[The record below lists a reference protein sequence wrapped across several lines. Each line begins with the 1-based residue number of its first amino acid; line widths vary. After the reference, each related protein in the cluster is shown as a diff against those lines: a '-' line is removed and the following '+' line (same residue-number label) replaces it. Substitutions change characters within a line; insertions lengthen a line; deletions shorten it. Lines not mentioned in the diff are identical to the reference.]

1 MSTDSIRAWHWPHL
15 ALLAL
20 LPAYAWTTRHFDAT
34 PVLLGWLALNVLL
47 LASAE
52 RSNRY
57 RVHWRPQRADLQRDA
72 GVWTMATVADAF
84 AGVFV
89 ALLGTR
95 LSSGTPDW
103 PLLLQIPVGACIA
116 EFGSYWLHRLSH
128 GDNWLWRVH
137 LMHHRPSKLNLAN
150 ALTAHPFNVFYD
162 KLARLLP
169 LVLLGLDGKAIVA
182 ISLFQ
187 LTQSLITHANVRGRI
202 GWLNYLIGS
211 SELHRLHHSNN
222 PAEAGNF
229 GTALPLWDQLFGS
242 FRYSTSPRQVGVY
255 TPQSYPGE
263 HQLLALLAWP
273 WRR

>member
-1 MSTDSIRAWHWPHL
+1 MTTDSTRAWHWPHL

-20 LPAYAWTTRHFDAT
+20 LPAYAWTTRHLDAT
-34 PVLLGWLALNVLL
+34 LVLAGWLAVNVLP
-47 LASAE
+47 LAGAE
-52 RSNRY
+52 RSIRY
-57 RVHWRPQRADLQRDA
+57 RADWRPQRADLQRDA
-72 GVWTMATVADAF
+72 GVWSMAIVADAL
-84 AGVFV
+84 AGAVI
-89 ALLGTR
+89 ALLGAR
-95 LSSGTPDW
+95 LSSGTLDW
-103 PLLLQIPVGACIA
+103 PVLLQIAVGAFTA
-116 EFGSYWLHRLSH
+116 EFGSYWLHRISH

-137 LMHHRPSKLNLAN
+137 LLHHRSHKLNLAN
-150 ALTAHPFNVFYD
+150 ALTAHPLNAFYD
-162 KLARLLP
+162 KLARVLP
-169 LVLLGLDGKAIVA
+169 LVLLGFDARAIIA

-187 LTQSLITHANVRGRI
+187 LTQSLITHANIRGRM

-211 SELHRLHHSNN
+211 SELHRLHHSNH

-242 FRYSTSPRQVGVY
+242 FRYSKPPRQVGVY